1 MTKEKF
7 VNELAK
13 RLSLLDSKEVDK
25 IIQEYLDTISKKM
38 HRGITEEEAINELGD
53 INEIAKNVL
62 KSYKI
67 NENYIKL
74 FIGKEKVIDDVNEFI
89 KKATDVSTS
98 VLLKVGEQV
107 SGFAK
112 DVYSKSKKIFN
123 KDQDDQDIDV
133 EVVEEDD

>member
-112 DVYSKSKKIFN
+112 DVYGKSKKIFK
-123 KDQDDQDIDV
+123 KDQDEQDIDV

>member
-112 DVYSKSKKIFN
+112 DVYSKSKKIFK
-123 KDQDDQDIDV
+123 KDQDEQDIDV

>member
-123 KDQDDQDIDV
+123 KDQDEQDIDV

>member
-38 HRGITEEEAINELGD
+38 HRGITEEEAIHELGD

-123 KDQDDQDIDV
+123 KDQDEQDIDV

>member
-112 DVYSKSKKIFN
+112 DVYSKSKIIFK
-123 KDQDDQDIDV
+123 KDQDEQDIDV

>member
-13 RLSLLDSKEVDK
+13 RLSLLDSKEVDN

-112 DVYSKSKKIFN
+112 DVYSKSKKIFK
-123 KDQDDQDIDV
+123 KDQDEQDIDV